1 MFSRRFLQVHV
12 TRLARGQNI
21 NHASRNLAGLVHA
34 SQSSTNEAN
43 KNWLYAGVAAGILAS
58 LAFAS
63 QQKAA
68 CDCEN
73 PAPRGHPA
81 SALPN
86 ISYKDFKNDARENIW
101 VTMDG
106 GVYDVT
112 AFLDAH
118 PGGTS
123 RYAMSQHFNWNTPL
137 N

>member
-1 MFSRRFLQVHV
+1 MFSRRLLQGNA
-12 TRLARGQNI
+12 TRLVRYWSSATSGAGGAVAWVAVAAHSQDAKQSW
-21 NHASRNLAGLVHA
+21 HMGAAAVTVALAGIV
-34 SQSSTNEAN
+34 SSLA
-43 KNWLYAGVAAGILAS
+43 LAS
-58 LAFAS
+58 HTAD
-63 QQKAA
+63 

-81 SALPN
+81 SALPQ
-86 ISYKDFKNDARENIW
+86 ITYDCFKDDSRENIW

-123 RYAMSQHFNWNTPL
+123 R
-137 N
+137 

>member
-1 MFSRRFLQVHV
+1 MFSRRFFQVNACRLARIQNV
-12 TRLARGQNI
+12 SPSRNLTRLAC
-21 NHASRNLAGLVHA
+21 A
-34 SQSSTNEAN
+34 SQSGEAN
-43 KNWLYAGVAAGILAS
+43 QSWLYASGAVAAIVAS
-58 LAFAS
+58 LAYSS
-63 QQKAA
+63 QQKVE

-81 SALPN
+81 CALPK
-86 ISYKDFKNDARENIW
+86 ISYDNFKDDSRENIW

-123 RYAMSQHFNWNTPL
+123 R
-137 N
+137 

>member
-1 MFSRRFLQVHV
+1 M
-12 TRLARGQNI
+12 
-21 NHASRNLAGLVHA
+21 HAIVFAGTISSLV
-34 SQSSTNEAN
+34 
-43 KNWLYAGVAAGILAS
+43 L
-58 LAFAS
+58 AS
-63 QQKAA
+63 QQHAE

-81 SALPN
+81 CGLPR
-86 ISYKDFKNDARENIW
+86 ISYEDFKNEAREKIW

-123 RYAMSQHFNWNTPL
+123 R
-137 N
+137 